1 MTIVRFEREA
11 AVMFEIGIYPKRVTL
26 RDGTGI
32 TLRPMTRED
41 AEPLLQFFLTIPE
54 NERWFLKED
63 VTSPRTLQ
71 RWADELDYRRSLPI
85 IALTDDDKIVADAV
99 LIRRRGGSRSHI
111 AEFRIVVSPDFR
123 HRGLGV
129 MLIRELC
136 DIANDAGLERI
147 TAEMVIGAEDDAIS
161 AAEWLGFYK
170 VATIEGLAKDQ
181 QGRDCDVVLM
191 TMPLG
196 RYYEWSKF

>member
-1 MTIVRFEREA
+1 MI
-11 AVMFEIGIYPKRVTL
+11 EIGMYPKKVTL
-26 RDGTGI
+26 REGT
-32 TLRPMTRED
+32 TLTIRLMGHED
-41 AEPLLQFFLTIPE
+41 AEGLLQFFLSVPE
-54 NERWFLKED
+54 GERWYLKED
-63 VTSPRTLQ
+63 VTSPRVLQ
-71 RWADELDYRRSLPI
+71 RWTEDIDYRRALPLL
-85 IALTDDDKIVADAV
+85 ATTEDNRIVADAV

-111 AEFRIVVSPDFR
+111 AEFRIVVAPDFR
-123 HRGLGV
+123 SRGLGV

-147 TAEMVIGAEDDAIS
+147 VAEMVLGAEDDAIN

-170 VATIEGLAKDQ
+170 VATLEGFAKDQ
-181 QGRDCDVVLM
+181 QGRDCDVVIM

>member
-1 MTIVRFEREA
+1 
-11 AVMFEIGIYPKRVTL
+11 MFEIGIYPKKVIL
-26 RDGTGI
+26 RDGTAI
-32 TLRPMTRED
+32 TIRPMSKDD
-41 AEPLLQFFLTIPE
+41 AEGLLQFFLAVPE

-63 VTSPRTLQ
+63 VTSPRVLQ
-71 RWADELDYRRSLPI
+71 RWAEELDYRRSLPLL
-85 IALTDDDKIVADAV
+85 ALTDDGRIVADAV
-99 LIRRRGGSRSHI
+99 LIRRRGGSRAHI
-111 AEFRIVVSPDFR
+111 GEFRVVVAEDFR

-129 MLIRELC
+129 MLIREVC
-136 DIANDAGLERI
+136 DIANDAGLEKVV
-147 TAEMVIGAEDDAIS
+147 AEMVVGAEDDAIN

-181 QGRDCDVVLM
+181 HGRDCDVVMM